1 MRPKLTLIVLL
12 IWTFD
17 SYCQTTSDKAE
28 ILNEFQKNRSIQNID
43 SIFYEGYHFGAR
55 KNLEA
60 LLSEKID
67 TLVVYSFDHPGHLL
81 LTKSDSCKQIRNAY
95 FFWQKNG
102 GYFFSSNNERC
113 LSIDKIS
120 NSKILNFAVNN
131 FPKIKDEFFMGATF
145 ETEKQG
151 DKIKITESWIDHEGK
166 YSILVL
172 VNGQYNYLEFT
183 DNALT
188 NKKSWFLEYNKALTS
203 FTLFELIKAEIK
215 TGR

>member
-1 MRPKLTLIVLL
+1 MRPGLTIIVLL
-12 IWTFD
+12 VWTLN

-28 ILNEFQKNRSIQNID
+28 ILNEFQKTRSIPNID
-43 SIFYEGYHFGAR
+43 SVFYDGYHFGAR
-55 KNLEA
+55 KNLDA

-67 TLVVYSFDHPGHLL
+67 TLVVYSFDHPGHRL

-95 FFWQKNG
+95 FFWQKDG
-102 GYFFSSNNERC
+102 AYFFRSNNDHC
-113 LSIDKIS
+113 LSIDKID
-120 NSKILNFAVNN
+120 NSKVLNFAVNN
-131 FPKIKDEFFMGATF
+131 FPKIKDEFFMGAIF

-188 NKKSWFLEYNKALTS
+188 NKKSWFLDYNKALTS
-203 FTLFELIKAEIK
+203 FTLFELIKGEIK
-215 TGR
+215 TGG